1 MEAGTSEQM
10 FPSSF
15 KDATLEGLFQS
26 YSVKQKRS
34 AIECYLLASVL
45 FNLQNLVLIV
55 DVNSV
60 HFVHSVVFLLVNI
73 SIFLWCRFRSKPFWS
88 VIPHVTWGLSLL
100 QLLLHMGLQVYPH
113 TSRDYLGWIVLISF
127 FIYATLPVKLQI
139 CRLLSLV
146 SCLVYICLLLLI
158 HQLGDSTS
166 SQPFLFRQICT
177 NVILLVSANILGQMC
192 YHMSEKEQRTAFLET
207 RQCLEMRLVI
217 EEQSAEQERLLLSV
231 LPEHVAVQMRQDL
244 GENFDSLFK
253 KIYMSRHENV
263 SILYADIVGFT
274 AISSTYSASE
284 LVKILNELFAR
295 FDRLSEKYQQL
306 RIKIL
311 GDCYYCISGA
321 PKERPDHA
329 ILSVHMGLS
338 MVKAIKY
345 VQQTTNSPVDMR
357 VGIHTGAVLAGVL
370 GQRQWQFDVYS
381 KDVEL
386 ANKMEQSGLPGRVHI
401 SEKTLCYI
409 DGNFEVEPAFGE
421 NREEALRQ
429 AGLKTFFIVNTIVPF
444 KDERGDRGD
453 IGDYQEFKDDEIVAE
468 NNIEKKRGRE
478 DSEDFKKR
486 LKKDVMD
493 RDLSKYTGIFS
504 KKRLSIDCKGYNQHK
519 DSISNSKMALASGPI
534 VLLLITIAKLFVLPW
549 NQRILITVL
558 LNALIFIIVLAIAVL
573 PSLPQSITGRIDGQF
588 FGLKDSLPVRQ
599 VMGASVSL
607 LIFLVNIIYMLMCES
622 SPAETANFNSTST
635 DDAAATATTVAAA
648 STVAPL
654 HNCTLSET
662 SSTQLCVFPSYYS
675 MFCILV
681 LIGIILHGQNTF
693 LQKVILLAAMVAFQ
707 IGSNYF
713 FIRESMQCER
723 YFSGVFPG
731 GNPQFGL
738 LGPSTL
744 LLFVALS
751 LTFLAFY
758 MEKASKVLFIWKKEV
773 ESQKETA
780 SDIRRRNEALVYNI
794 LPPHVASHFLGNRK
808 RQHEELYSQSYAE
821 VGVLF
826 ASMPNFS
833 EFYCEDDVNKQ
844 GLECLRFLNELLEL
858 PKFKEVIKIKTIG
871 STYMAASGLDP
882 NFVATIKPSDPIEVR
897 WKHLDVLIEFAMEM
911 KKALTGINEQS
922 FNHFVLKMGVNHGP
936 ITAGVIGA
944 RKPHYDIW
952 GNTVNVASRMESTG
966 RAGFIQVTEETTHI
980 LQHFGYIFEQ
990 RGLVSVKGKG
1000 QLMTYYLLGKST
1012 TGANYP
1018 SGLPPFEN
1026 SVMEPLKEV
1035 DEEKEEEIHEGQVN
1049 LDMDETNETEG
1060 LLKKEDVQNGV
1071 IVNPTVPSE
1080 EQENLL

>member
-1 MEAGTSEQM
+1 MEAGTSDQI
-10 FPSSF
+10 FPKSF
-15 KDATLEGLFQS
+15 KDAVLERLFQT

-60 HFVHSVVFLLVNI
+60 HFVHSLVFLTVNI
-73 SIFLWCRFRSKPFWS
+73 FIFLWCRFSSKPFWS

-100 QLLLHMGLQVYPH
+100 QVLVHMGLQVYPH
-113 TSRDYLGWIVLISF
+113 TSRDYLGWILLISF
-127 FIYATLPVKLQI
+127 FIYATLPVELQM
-139 CRLLSLV
+139 CRLLSIV
-146 SCLVYICLLLLI
+146 SCIVYILVILLI
-158 HQLGDSTS
+158 HHLTDSSTS

-192 YHMSEKEQRTAFLET
+192 FTMSEKEQRTAFLET

-231 LPEHVAVQMRQDL
+231 LPEHVAVKMRQDL
-244 GENFDSLFK
+244 GESFDSQFK

-295 FDRLSEKYQQL
+295 FDRLSEKYNQL

-321 PKERPDHA
+321 PEERPDHA

-386 ANKMEQSGLPGRVHI
+386 ANKMESSGLPGRVHI

-421 NREEALRQ
+421 NREETLRQ
-429 AGLKTFFIVNTIVPF
+429 AGLKTYFIVNTIIPF
-444 KDERGDRGD
+444 KDESGGRYDVEN
-453 IGDYQEFKDDEIVAE
+453 YQDFKDDEIVAE
-468 NNIEKKRGRE
+468 NNIEKTRARE
-478 DSEDFKKR
+478 DSEDFKMR
-486 LKKDVMD
+486 LKKDVME

-504 KKRLSIDCKGYNQHK
+504 KRKLSINCKGYNQHK
-519 DSISNSKMALASGPI
+519 DSVSNSKMALASGPI
-534 VLLLITIAKLFVLPW
+534 ILFFITIAKMFVLPW
-549 NQRILITVL
+549 NPRALITII
-558 LNALIFIIVLAIAVL
+558 LNVLIFIVVLAVAIV
-573 PSLPQSITGRIDGQF
+573 PSLPQSLTGALEGRIL
-588 FGLKDSLPVRQ
+588 GLNDSLILRQ
-599 VMGASVSL
+599 CMGAFVSL
-607 LIFLVNIIYMLMCES
+607 LIFLVNIIYMLLCEDS
-622 SPAETANFNSTST
+622 SSLIPISSNITS
-635 DDAAATATTVAAA
+635 
-648 STVAPL
+648 PIP
-654 HNCTLSET
+654 HNCSLSEI
-662 SSTQLCVFPSYYS
+662 SSTPLCVFPSYYS
-675 MFCILV
+675 MFCILI
-681 LIGIILHGQNTF
+681 LITVILHGQNTF
-693 LQKVILLAAMVAFQ
+693 PQKCVLLSIMLAVQ
-707 IGSNYF
+707 IGSNVLF
-713 FIRESMQCER
+713 VQESMYCER
-723 YFSGVFPG
+723 YFIYEG
-731 GNPQFGL
+731 GNPQFGM

-744 LLFVALS
+744 LLFVSLS

-758 MEKASKVLFIWKKEV
+758 MEKASKVLFVWKKEV

-794 LPPHVASHFLGNRK
+794 LPPHVAAHFLGNRK

-844 GLECLRFLNELLEL
+844 GLECLRFLNEVISDFDALLEV

-882 NFVATIKPSDPIEVR
+882 NFVTLIKPTDPIEVR
-897 WKHLDVLIEFAMEM
+897 WKHLDVLIEFAIEL
-911 KKALTGINEQS
+911 KKALTGINENS

-966 RAGFIQVTEETTHI
+966 RAGFIQVTEETMLI
-980 LQHFGYIFEQ
+980 LQHFGYMFEQ

-1000 QLMTYYLLGKST
+1000 QLMTYYLLGKNTSGTHHPYEST
-1012 TGANYP
+1012 I
-1018 SGLPPFEN
+1018 
-1026 SVMEPLKEV
+1026 MEPLKEV
-1035 DEEKEEEIHEGQVN
+1035 DEEHEKAEEINETN
-1049 LDMDETNETEG
+1049 LTLELDETNETEE

-1071 IVNPTVPSE
+1071 IVPIFLESPSIY
-1080 EQENLL
+1080 LV

>member
-146 SCLVYICLLLLI
+146 SCIVYICLLLLI

-166 SQPFLFRQICT
+166 SQPFLFRQ
-177 NVILLVSANILGQMC
+177 
-192 YHMSEKEQRTAFLET
+192 
-207 RQCLEMRLVI
+207 
-217 EEQSAEQERLLLSV
+217 ERLLLSV

-244 GENFDSLFK
+244 GDFFLLKETC
-253 KIYMSRHENV
+253 
-263 SILYADIVGFT
+263 ILYADIVGFT

-429 AGLKTFFIVNTIVPF
+429 AGLKTFFIVNTIVPPLWCNT
-444 KDERGDRGD
+444 RRVH
-453 IGDYQEFKDDEIVAE
+453 IS
-468 NNIEKKRGRE
+468 EKT
-478 DSEDFKKR
+478 
-486 LKKDVMD
+486 LC
-493 RDLSKYTGIFS
+493 Y
-504 KKRLSIDCKGYNQHK
+504 
-519 DSISNSKMALASGPI
+519 
-534 VLLLITIAKLFVLPW
+534 
-549 NQRILITVL
+549 
-558 LNALIFIIVLAIAVL
+558 
-573 PSLPQSITGRIDGQF
+573 IDGNFEVEPAFGENREEALRQA
-588 FGLKDSLPVRQ
+588 GLK
-599 VMGASVSL
+599 
-607 LIFLVNIIYMLMCES
+607 
-622 SPAETANFNSTST
+622 T
-635 DDAAATATTVAAA
+635 
-648 STVAPL
+648 
-654 HNCTLSET
+654 
-662 SSTQLCVFPSYYS
+662 
-675 MFCILV
+675 
-681 LIGIILHGQNTF
+681 
-693 LQKVILLAAMVAFQ
+693 
-707 IGSNYF
+707 F
-713 FIRESMQCER
+713 FI
-723 YFSGVFPG
+723 V
-731 GNPQFGL
+731 N
-738 LGPSTL
+738 TI
-744 LLFVALS
+744 V
-751 LTFLAFY
+751 
-758 MEKASKVLFIWKKEV
+758 
-773 ESQKETA
+773 
-780 SDIRRRNEALVYNI
+780 
-794 LPPHVASHFLGNRK
+794 PPLRCNTR
-808 RQHEELYSQSYAE
+808 
-821 VGVLF
+821 
-826 ASMPNFS
+826 
-833 EFYCEDDVNKQ
+833 
-844 GLECLRFLNELLEL
+844 LE
-858 PKFKEVIKIKTIG
+858 
-871 STYMAASGLDP
+871 
-882 NFVATIKPSDPIEVR
+882 
-897 WKHLDVLIEFAMEM
+897 
-911 KKALTGINEQS
+911 
-922 FNHFVLKMGVNHGP
+922 
-936 ITAGVIGA
+936 
-944 RKPHYDIW
+944 
-952 GNTVNVASRMESTG
+952 
-966 RAGFIQVTEETTHI
+966 
-980 LQHFGYIFEQ
+980 
-990 RGLVSVKGKG
+990 GK
-1000 QLMTYYLLGKST
+1000 
-1012 TGANYP
+1012 
-1018 SGLPPFEN
+1018 
-1026 SVMEPLKEV
+1026 
-1035 DEEKEEEIHEGQVN
+1035 
-1049 LDMDETNETEG
+1049 
-1060 LLKKEDVQNGV
+1060 
-1071 IVNPTVPSE
+1071 
-1080 EQENLL
+1080 